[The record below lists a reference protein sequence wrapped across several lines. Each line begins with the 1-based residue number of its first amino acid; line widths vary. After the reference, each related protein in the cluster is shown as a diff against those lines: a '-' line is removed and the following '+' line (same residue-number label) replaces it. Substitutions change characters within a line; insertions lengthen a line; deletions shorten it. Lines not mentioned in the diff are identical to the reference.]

1 MKTLLHFLGGL
12 WIALG
17 CLHVV
22 YSVVNKNGL
31 LAVLSSPPPGT
42 QGTIPFVLV
51 LFLFMEILILT
62 PGLVLYALGTLI
74 ERKGQAA
81 VR

>member
-51 LFLFMEILILT
+51 LFLFMGER
-62 PGLVLYALGTLI
+62 PDQGDRDLVRHPSQY
-74 ERKGQAA
+74 R
-81 VR
+81 